1 MHFDSV
7 RDGVGI
13 DLTPFVTAVNTAAD
27 SYAKI
32 EAARAARKAAGVRPQ
47 APQQVMQAPTGA
59 STVAT
64 HSVRPQAP
72 QQVMQAPARRRN
84 PMSYLLL
91 GAVAIG
97 GFFIVRRMMSKRR
110 R

>member
-1 MHFDSV
+1 MHFDPI

-13 DLTPFVTAVNTAAD
+13 DLTPFVTAINTGTD

-32 EAARAARKAAGVRPQ
+32 EAARAARRAAG
-47 APQQVMQAPTGA
+47 
-59 STVAT
+59 
-64 HSVRPQAP
+64 VRPQAP